1 MNNYKLQFYFTD
13 NTNIETCLSS
23 ELEIENFVKDFINKN
38 LDKKFITFINK
49 SSIIINLEEV
59 MFFTIE
65 KVVE

>member
-13 NTNIETCLSS
+13 NTNIETRLSS
-23 ELEIENFVKDFINKN
+23 ELEIEDFAKDFSNKN

-49 SSIIINLEEV
+49 SSITINLEKV

>member
-13 NTNIETCLSS
+13 NTNIKTCLSS
-23 ELEIENFVKDFINKN
+23 ELEIEDFVKDFINKN
-38 LDKKFITFINK
+38 FDKKFITFINK

>member
-13 NTNIETCLSS
+13 NTNVETSLSS
-23 ELEIENFVKDFINKN
+23 ELEIEDFVKDFTNKN
-38 LDKKFITFINK
+38 LDKKFITFINER
-49 SSIIINLEEV
+49 SIIINLDEA